1 MLCVTFS
8 FPIRDSK
15 LQVLLVSSVQGEY
28 NNGCEFMTR
37 VAHVDVAL
45 VLFSADYSSY
55 IPWMFDLGLC
65 TVIRVEE
72 VMVQYLNWN
81 I

>member
-15 LQVLLVSSVQGEY
+15 LQVLLVSSVQGSY
-28 NNGCEFMTR
+28 NNGSEFMTR

-45 VLFSADYSSY
+45 VLFTVDYSSY
-55 IPWMFDLGLC
+55 IP
-65 TVIRVEE
+65 
-72 VMVQYLNWN
+72 
-81 I
+81 